1 MHQTGNIAFH
11 IRQKYRYAQF
21 AEGFRH
27 HLQRHRLSCTGCSR
41 NQPVTIGH
49 LRKHH
54 NMFLLLVDTNPY
66 LSIFQ
71 HIFLPY
77 LINDVVFKMI
87 AFPLDIASILA

>member
-27 HLQRHRLSCTGCSR
+27 HLQRHRLSCTGCSC
-41 NQPVTIGH
+41 NQPVTICH
-49 LRKHH
+49 LGKHH
-54 NMFLLLVDTNPY
+54 NMFLLLVDPNPD

-71 HIFLPY
+71 HVCLPY
-77 LINDVVFKMI
+77 LVDDVIFKMI
-87 AFPLDIASILA
+87 GFPRDIASILS